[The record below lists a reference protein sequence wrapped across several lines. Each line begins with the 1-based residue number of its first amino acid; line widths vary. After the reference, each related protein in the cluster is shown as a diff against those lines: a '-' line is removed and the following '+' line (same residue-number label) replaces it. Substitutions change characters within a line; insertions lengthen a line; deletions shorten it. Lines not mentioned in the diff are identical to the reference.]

1 MGISWYQSASLFSGN
16 RLTAGIDYMQF
27 GGEAWNRFIADKHK
41 EGISDKSENEIAG
54 YLDFRQAIGSY
65 LTMDAGL
72 RIDHH
77 TVTGT
82 EWIPQ
87 VGLSVQLP
95 QDASLKAMAS
105 KGFRNPTI
113 RELYMFRLA
122 NPDLLPERLWNYE
135 LSYSQRLLK
144 GTFYYG
150 VNLFTSTGTI

>member
-1 MGISWYQSASLFSGN
+1 
-16 RLTAGIDYMQF
+16 MQF

-95 QDASLKAMAS
+95 QNASLKAMAS
-105 KGFRNPTI
+105 KGFRNPTFVNCI
-113 RELYMFRLA
+113 LRSQPFLHQRGQYDSDHSHRRTPTERKHRQSRELGSRSRHSISHS
-122 NPDLLPERLWNYE
+122 PHVETD
-135 LSYSQRLLK
+135 S
-144 GTFYYG
+144 
-150 VNLFTSTGTI
+150 